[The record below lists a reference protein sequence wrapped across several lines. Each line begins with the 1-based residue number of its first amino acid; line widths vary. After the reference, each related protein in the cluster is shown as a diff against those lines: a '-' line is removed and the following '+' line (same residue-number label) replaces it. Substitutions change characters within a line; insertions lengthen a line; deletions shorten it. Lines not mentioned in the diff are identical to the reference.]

1 MSGVLVNAIAPAVI
15 ETAMNR
21 AVTPET
27 LAYMTAK
34 IPMGRLG
41 RVEEVAELVAFLA
54 SSRVGFSTGAVYDC
68 SGGRATY

>member
-1 MSGVLVNAIAPAVI
+1 MNDNTAP
-15 ETAMNR
+15 EQ
-21 AVTPET
+21 

-41 RVEEVAELVAFLA
+41 TVEEVAAIA
-54 SSRVGFSTGAVYDC
+54 SWIVSKEASFNTGFIFDI